1 MKSIEML
8 RLLALVRCNILK
20 PTPPGLPNPPPPLS
34 GGETGEELS
43 FPPDKGGLRGGGL
56 RRFMRYMA
64 MTVLLCGA
72 SAAQAVDYV
81 SVSEGSAIL
90 YDAPST
96 QAKKLFVVNRYMP
109 FEQIVTLD
117 NWVKVRDRSGGL
129 YWVEKRVLSGKR
141 YVYALLPLLDVRTA
155 PDFSAARAFQVRQ
168 QIALEH
174 LESTG
179 TGWIKVR
186 HLDGSVGYVRST
198 EVWGG

>member
-1 MKSIEML
+1 MKSINVL
-8 RLLALVRCNILK
+8 RSFALAI
-20 PTPPGLPNPPPPLS
+20 
-34 GGETGEELS
+34 
-43 FPPDKGGLRGGGL
+43 
-56 RRFMRYMA
+56 
-64 MTVLLCGA
+64 LLCGA
-72 SAAQAVDYV
+72 SAVHAVDYV

-129 YWVEKRVLSGKR
+129 YWVEKRVLSSKR
-141 YVYALLPLLDVRTA
+141 YVYALLPLLDVRVA
-155 PDFSAARAFQVRQ
+155 PDFSAARTFKVRQ
-168 QIALEH
+168 QIALER

-186 HLDGSVGYVRST
+186 HLDGNAGYVRST

>member
-1 MKSIEML
+1 MKPF
-8 RLLALVRCNILK
+8 N
-20 PTPPGLPNPPPPLS
+20 LP
-34 GGETGEELS
+34 
-43 FPPDKGGLRGGGL
+43 
-56 RRFMRYMA
+56 RFSA
-64 MTVLLCGA
+64 MVVLLCGA
-72 SAAQAVDYV
+72 SAAHAVDYV

-90 YDAPST
+90 YDAPSV

-109 FEQIVTLD
+109 FEQVVMLD

-141 YVYALLPLLDVRTA
+141 YVYALLPLLDVRVA
-155 PDFSAARAFQVRQ
+155 PDLSAARVFQVRQ
-168 QIALEH
+168 QIALER

-186 HLDGSVGYVRST
+186 HQDGNIGYVRST